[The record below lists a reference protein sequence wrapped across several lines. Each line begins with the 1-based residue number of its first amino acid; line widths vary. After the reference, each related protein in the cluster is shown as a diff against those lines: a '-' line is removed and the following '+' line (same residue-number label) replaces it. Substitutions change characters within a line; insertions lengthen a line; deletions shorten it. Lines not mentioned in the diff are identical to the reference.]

1 MVVVMI
7 VPGVHRVEM
16 ALRAAAGLVLHL
28 HRGMLNFIFMFQE
41 MQDAV
46 EQRIMIV
53 RRDHLNMERHHRF
66 FPHQPDVD
74 VVNIAYL
81 RDRATDIPLQ
91 GRHIQ
96 RTRRAFQQFIQTLL

>member
-1 MVVVMI
+1 MVV
-7 VPGVHRVEM
+7 RWND
-16 ALRAAAGLVLHL
+16 LY
-28 HRGMLNFIFMFQE
+28 
-41 MQDAV
+41 
-46 EQRIMIV
+46 
-53 RRDHLNMERHHRF
+53 MERHHRF

-96 RTRRAFQQFIQTLL
+96 RTRRAFQQFIQILFQ